1 MLLGGEG
8 DQCELV
14 VPCVIDQFSCSRTGL
29 PCDGPVLVLP
39 RDVGYVLGEGH
50 TLHILFDL
58 QLPVFIACGVAP
70 LDYVQ
75 AFQITDSVKFF
86 RGLVYCASIAINHH
100 YSRLRA
106 SRYLC
111 VHLGSGGKLL

>member
-1 MLLGGEG
+1 M
-8 DQCELV
+8 
-14 VPCVIDQFSCSRTGL
+14 PCVIDQFSCSRTGL

-86 RGLVYCASIAINHH
+86 RGLVYCAYISAPAG
-100 YSRLRA
+100 SSCEA
-106 SRYLC
+106 SMADEGEE
-111 VHLGSGGKLL
+111 GSLMVLYR